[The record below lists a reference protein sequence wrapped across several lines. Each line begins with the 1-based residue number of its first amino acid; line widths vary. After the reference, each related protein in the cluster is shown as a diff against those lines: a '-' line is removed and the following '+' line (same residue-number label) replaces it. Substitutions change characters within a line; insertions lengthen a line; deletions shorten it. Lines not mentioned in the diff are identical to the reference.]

1 MLSIQPQIP
10 EISVRYISNGTDYFE
25 SVRPEYF
32 GPPLKV
38 VHFDRSCP
46 FDKIIV
52 PSTALLYPACKNNNR
67 TTCARLAISSLSLS
81 LLNALFLVKPVCD
94 YLTGNGLLPDL
105 QSAYRK
111 HYSTETALTHLTVPW
126 GSCLGPFLLT
136 LYTSKLF

>member
-38 VHFDRSCP
+38 VHFDRPCP
-46 FDKIIV
+46 FDKIIF
-52 PSTALLYPACKNNNR
+52 PSTALLYPACKNNV
-67 TTCARLAISSLSLS
+67 CLISNLQFVSK
-81 LLNALFLVKPVCD
+81 FTERVVFGQTCD
-94 YLTGNGLLPDL
+94 YLTGHGLLPEL